1 MRIARG
7 LSGTLQ
13 LSSGELAVGAVVAV
27 DLAREGV
34 WPARVL
40 GWASD
45 LHCRVHYVLWDSWEP
60 TGEPAAVVASSAVL
74 PLPRRREGRAVAGD
88 VGLLEQASPASATGT
103 VYRLM
108 KVVRVA
114 EAGLHVRLLPRR
126 SNATIEIARADEGSL
141 RWAPPQ
147 FSPAQPVD
155 TRFKCTP
162 LPRLPVGNTPMP
174 QLTTASQLAAW
185 KENQLSCSLWSLRGV

>member
-60 TGEPAAVVASSAVL
+60 AGEPTAVVASSAVL

-88 VGLLEQASPASATGT
+88 VGLLEQASHASATGT
-103 VYRLM
+103 VYRLV

-162 LPRLPVGNTPMP
+162 LPRLPVGNTPMTP
-174 QLTTASQLAAW
+174 RV
-185 KENQLSCSLWSLRGV
+185 LRL